1 MAEGQWSPGRAERD
15 ETEFRPALDIVEP
28 PRQRRLTVLLR
39 LLMLIPHFIVLFF
52 LHIAA
57 FFTVVFG
64 WFAALALGRLPDP
77 VFRFLTGVLGYDM
90 RVSASDML
98 LIDRYPPFALTPPA
112 DYPARIEVRPTPL
125 NRLAV
130 LFRIFLMIPAAI
142 VQSLAVYGWWALGFV
157 WWVITLALGRMPK
170 PLFEATAATLRYRMR
185 FTAYAMM
192 LTPAYPKGLFG
203 DDAFTAE
210 REARRSST
218 RPLVMSAA
226 AKWLVVLFLVLG
238 LAGNVTSSVTTS
250 WSDEPKDDTRLVE
263 PLAP

>member
-1 MAEGQWSPGRAERD
+1 MAEGQWSPGRTEPDAD
-15 ETEFRPALDIVEP
+15 EFRPVLDIVEP
-28 PRQRRLTVLLR
+28 ARQRRLTVFFR
-39 LLMLIPHFIVLFF
+39 LLLLVPHFIVLFV

-57 FFTVVFG
+57 FFTVIVG
-64 WFAALALGRLPDP
+64 WFAALVLGRLPDP

-112 DYPARIEVRPTPL
+112 DYPVRIEVRPTPL

-130 LFRIFLMIPAAI
+130 LFRVFLMIPAAI
-142 VQSLAVYGWWALGFV
+142 MQSLAVYGWWALALV
-157 WWVITLALGRMPK
+157 WWLITLCLGRMPR

-185 FTAYAMM
+185 FSAYVMM

-203 DDAFTAE
+203 DDDLAVAPE
-210 REARRSST
+210 RSRSAT
-218 RPLVMSAA
+218 RPLVLSSA

-238 LAGNVTSSVTTS
+238 LAGHIASSVTASTS
-250 WSDEPKDDTRLVE
+250 DDIDDTYAMRLVGS
-263 PLAP
+263 